1 MIKLDEQTDINT
13 LPDDMRQHLFS
24 MDSKGMKWL
33 IFSFVFIV
41 MNVAGGLLLVADPFM
56 NSYIVIAAPVMI
68 IINVWALLL
77 MVRNP
82 QKTQLEVV
90 LFTAFLF
97 ASYAFGLLLISHKF
111 AYFVAGVEGISF
123 FVGVLILYLGTIVYF
138 IRYYHKTLSTLEG
151 EVEAK
156 EPEKWMWKIFTAGP
170 AIGLFIYHGFLKGA
184 FAELIL
190 VVLVVLFGVLSI
202 YLSIKMFYK
211 HAFMK
216 LNLPLVVFVQSSKE
230 SIIEFEDEDEYEY
243 EDEDEDEY

>member
-41 MNVAGGLLLVADPFM
+41 MNVVGGVLLVADPFVTTYM
-56 NSYIVIAAPVMI
+56 VIAAPVMI
-68 IINVWALLL
+68 IINVWAFAL
-77 MVRNP
+77 MIRNP

-123 FVGVLILYLGTIVYF
+123 FIGVLILYLGTIVYF

-156 EPEKWMWKIFTAGP
+156 EPAKWMWKIFAAGP
-170 AIGLFIYHGFLKGA
+170 ASGLFIYHGFLKGA
-184 FAELIL
+184 FASELIL

-211 HAFMK
+211 YTFMK
-216 LNLPLVVFVQSSKE
+216 LNLPLVVFVQSSHE
-230 SIIEFEDEDEYEY
+230 QMTEFEDVEEDDY
-243 EDEDEDEY
+243 EDEN